1 MEESE
6 QGPSSSSGLGL
17 RLRPK
22 RKVSTSTDEKNS
34 ISISADGAAIRRS
47 KSNKRICRNNA
58 NAASSEAPPKSLDEI
73 CAGTFIL
80 ENVMSFLDT
89 PTLKTCRT
97 VNKNWEE
104 SARKVL
110 MKRSFLNIVKW
121 KGSSS
126 EDSRLQQYS
135 SWIVDYGKAEKEN
148 SIDVVSD
155 HLRKWGESVKSLYI
169 TELPIDLRWNVW
181 IRNVLTTWCPNVVA
195 ICLKFNKFTM
205 ALMNWEPSA
214 LLLGEWNA
222 FRQSLESVESQEE
235 FRLKLQ
241 TSRARRNIHKF
252 QPISTLPNIQRIRLE
267 SCDGM
272 ACPFAFNVIQSC
284 VNLKHLYIN
293 LEILDKK
300 MLIGREFEILKYLAV
315 RPEITKKL
323 EVFEW
328 TVVNV
333 GYGFERNLY
342 LESHRQLVRFVT
354 ANDDI
359 PPMQFGARLKSL
371 HWDVLH
377 VDRDGGRLLPGILE
391 KVAGNLRKLCSR
403 KAVLNARDIF
413 EPIRG
418 NPFRAYYYYPPKI
431 LSVHFPM
438 MAKLSVIEIGQKTCF
453 AISLNDLVDA
463 APNLR
468 NLKITDTDPSLVF
481 SSGRNTYNIWTG
493 SGSTVLVPNQHNT
506 LKCLKAGYSFI
517 SSEVVRKT
525 LWKFPNLEELW
536 IDGDFCKGGMG
547 QLEEVTCNNLDGLK
561 SLKRLYFTSFGSANV
576 GRMLDHLCKL
586 PWKLESL
593 ELYKLISDVSRFDYR
608 EYFERK
614 EELHKKILASSMGST
629 CKRLELWSDGRV
641 ACELNVG
648 DRMEWK
654 SVQQQA
660 QKEFFTFIQ
669 KNKIPIEMFQ
679 IPV

>member
-22 RKVSTSTDEKNS
+22 RNVSKSTDDEGHP
-34 ISISADGAAIRRS
+34 ISSCTADGAAIRRS
-47 KSNKRICRNNA
+47 KSNKRICGNNA
-58 NAASSEAPPKSLDEI
+58 NNSASSEAPPKSLDEI
-73 CAGTFIL
+73 CIGTFFL
-80 ENVMSFLDT
+80 ENVMDLLDT

-97 VNKNWEE
+97 VNKNWDE
-104 SARKVL
+104 SARRVL
-110 MKRSFLNIVKW
+110 MKRSFLNIARW

-126 EDSRLQQYS
+126 SDDSRLQQYS
-135 SWIVDYGKAEKEN
+135 SWIVDYGIPEN
-148 SIDVVSD
+148 STLVPD
-155 HLRKWGESVKSLYI
+155 HLRKWGESVTSLYI
-169 TELPIDLRWNVW
+169 TELPFDLRWNVW

-195 ICLKFNKFTM
+195 IRLSFMSGLDERNR
-205 ALMNWEPSA
+205 EPSA
-214 LLLGEWNA
+214 LLRGEWNE

-241 TSRARRNIHKF
+241 TSRGRRNSTF
-252 QPISTLPNIQRIRLE
+252 QPISTLPNIQWIRLE
-267 SCDGM
+267 GCDGM
-272 ACPFAFNVIQSC
+272 ACHYAFNVIQSC

-293 LEILDKK
+293 VAIL
-300 MLIGREFEILKYLAV
+300 GRKILNGSEFEILKYLAV
-315 RPEITKKL
+315 RPEITRKL
-323 EVFEW
+323 EAFEW
-328 TVVNV
+328 TVKTV
-333 GYGFERNLY
+333 GFEWRKYQETHN
-342 LESHRQLVRFVT
+342 QLVRFVT

-359 PPMQFGARLKSL
+359 LPMQFGSRLKSL

-391 KVAGNLRKLCSR
+391 KVAGNLTKLCSG
-403 KAVLNARDIF
+403 KAVLDASDIF
-413 EPIRG
+413 VPLDRDVV
-418 NPFRAYYYYPPKI
+418 FDYDYPQKI

-453 AISLNDLVDA
+453 SISLNDLVDA

-468 NLKITDTDPSLVF
+468 NLTITDSDPSLVLW
-481 SSGRNTYNIWTG
+481 SDWIPYNIWTG

-506 LKCLKAGYSFI
+506 LKCLKAGYSFT
-517 SSEVVRKT
+517 SSEVMRKT

-536 IDGDFCKGGMG
+536 IDGDFDSFNGELLG
-547 QLEEVTCNNLDGLK
+547 QLEKVTCKNLDGLK
-561 SLKRLYFTSFGSANV
+561 SLKRLYFNCFGFANV
-576 GRMLDHLCKL
+576 GRMLDHLCNL

-593 ELYKLISDVSRFDYR
+593 ELYKLISYASRLDYR

-629 CKRLELWSDGRV
+629 CKSLVLWSDGRV
-641 ACELNVG
+641 ACTLYVG

-669 KNKIPIEMFQ
+669 TNKIPIEMFQ